1 MDKETCQKLYQ
12 EYQELKKKTNVEVY
26 TRETGKDCHLQN
38 IKVNDMNEL
47 CDVRE
52 KLKTCLEFLTDD
64 ELIELL
70 DDSKLEPEAKKI
82 LNKRKEG

>member
-12 EYQELKKKTNVEVY
+12 EYQELKKKTNVKVY
-26 TRETGKDCHLQN
+26 TKETGKDYHLQN
-38 IKVNDMNEL
+38 IKVNGMIKL
-47 CDVRE
+47 CEVRE

-64 ELIELL
+64 ELIELV

>member
-12 EYQELKKKTNVEVY
+12 EYQELKKKTNVEIY
-26 TRETGKDCHLQN
+26 ARETGKDCYVQN
-38 IKVNDMNEL
+38 IKGSDMIKL
-47 CDVRE
+47 CEARE